1 MEKCLFLYNPQ
12 SGKGKIAKKEN
23 EIVKM
28 LSEKFDVKVC
38 RSQYAGN
45 IGEIVL
51 KDGENFDVVV
61 VAGGDGTLNEV
72 IGSVI
77 KLNKKPKIGYIP
89 SGTVNDV
96 AHSLGI
102 PKNIKKAVNIILHGQ
117 SFQHDIFK
125 VNDHYGIYVCCSG
138 IFTESSYATNQ
149 SQKKKIGKI
158 AYWFYGA
165 KKLFTTKSLNLKLK
179 YEGGEIEGKFAI
191 MLIINSKN
199 VAGFK
204 VNKKAQLNDGLLD
217 VVLIR
222 SKKGKVNIPA
232 IIRVAKFFLC
242 GVPKKSKKNSEVVR
256 LDKFTVET
264 TDDTV
269 INIDG
274 ERADKGSFTCEV
286 IRNGVEI
293 LVPKN

>member
-12 SGKGKIAKKEN
+12 SGKGKIAKKEK
-23 EIVKM
+23 EIVEK

-51 KDGENFDVVV
+51 NEGEDFDVIV

-72 IGSVI
+72 IGSVMM
-77 KLNKKPKIGYIP
+77 LTNKPKIGYIP

-96 AHSLGI
+96 AHSLGV
-102 PKNIKKAVNIILHGQ
+102 PRNIKKATEIILHGE
-117 SFQHDIFK
+117 SFCHDVFK
-125 VNDHYGIYVCCSG
+125 ANNRYGIYVCCSG
-138 IFTESSYATNQ
+138 IFTDSSYATDQ
-149 SQKKKIGKI
+149 KQKKKIGKI
-158 AYWFYGA
+158 AYWFHGA

-179 YEGGEIEGKFAI
+179 YESGEIEGKFAL

-204 VNKKAQLNDGLLD
+204 VNKKAKLDDGFVD
-217 VVLIR
+217 VVLVR
-222 SKKGKVNIPA
+222 SKKDKVNIPA
-232 IIRVAKFFLC
+232 LARVARFFLL
-242 GVPKKSKKNSEVVR
+242 GVPKKSKKNFEVAR
-256 LDKFTVET
+256 LKNFIIET
-264 TDDTV
+264 SDDTI

-274 ERADKGSFTCEV
+274 EQADKGSFTFEV
-286 IRNGVEI
+286 IKNGVEI
-293 LVPKN
+293 FVPKN